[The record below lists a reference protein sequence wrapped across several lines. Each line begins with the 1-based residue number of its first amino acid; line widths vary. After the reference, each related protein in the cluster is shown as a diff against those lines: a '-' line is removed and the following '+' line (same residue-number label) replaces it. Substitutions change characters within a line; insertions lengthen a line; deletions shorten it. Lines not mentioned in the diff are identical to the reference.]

1 MAIPWNEESV
11 FESYDIIE
19 PTFKT
24 VASHEI
30 KTAVLVPKGLKP
42 GVHPVIYHIHGGFL
56 VMGHGLFAPFFAKW
70 VDKLALKN
78 NAIIISPDYR
88 LLPSANGLQDILED
102 VKDGWQWTKS
112 HLPPILEDKFP
123 GIALDFEHVLLVGGS
138 AGGYCAA
145 QLALS
150 HPDNFKS
157 LGVVYPLIDLDDRI
171 WAEGPRSDEPTI
183 LRLPIDE
190 FPSKEITLAWIEEKR
205 QIPESRAGFE
215 RTPYAAA
222 SAQWGLFASHILD
235 HKGLNSAEFR
245 PLNRIEAGAKLPKT
259 MWIMHGS
266 DDSTVPIRASHKFVE
281 LISQK
286 LPEVTVRFDVVPG
299 QDHGFD
305 FDEKRW
311 ASFEDE
317 ALGFVTEPWLA

>member
-24 VASHEI
+24 VASHDI
-30 KTAVLVPKGLKP
+30 KTAILVPKGLKP
-42 GVHPVIYHIHGGFL
+42 GAHPVIYHIHGGFL
-56 VMGHGLFAPFFAKW
+56 VMGHALFAPFFARW

-102 VKDGWQWTKS
+102 VEDGWRWTKAQ
-112 HLPPILEDKFP
+112 LPGILENKFP
-123 GIALDFEHVLLVGGS
+123 GISMDLSHTLLVGGS
-138 AGGYCAA
+138 AGGYCAT

-150 HPDNFKS
+150 HPDDFQS
-157 LGVVYPLIDLDDRI
+157 LGVVYPLIDIDDRI
-171 WAEGPRSDEPTI
+171 YTEGPRSDEPTI
-183 LRLPIDE
+183 LRMPLEE
-190 FPSKEITLAWIEEKR
+190 FPSKEDILAWIEEKR
-205 QIPESRAGFE
+205 KVPETRAGFE

-222 SAQWGLFASHILD
+222 AAQRGLFASHLLD
-235 HKGLNSAEFR
+235 NKGLNSAEFR
-245 PLNRIEAGAKLPKT
+245 PIKRIEAGARLPKKT
-259 MWIMHGS
+259 WIMHGS
-266 DDSTVPIRASHKFVE
+266 DDSTVPIRASYKLVE

-286 LPEVTVRFDVVPG
+286 LPEVTVRFDAVPG
-299 QDHGFD
+299 EDHGFD

-311 ASFEDE
+311 ESFEDE
-317 ALGFVTEPWLA
+317 ALGFITEPWLV